1 MIYIAKEI
9 TIKYHIQNNDTGRW
23 VFMPYVVI
31 IAITVADLISATHA

>member
-23 VFMPYVVI
+23 AYVVI